1 MSGAHPTK
9 THTHSTPPSPSIPP
23 HPTKQSAPRTFY
35 PAARRLVALGD
46 LHGDYDKA
54 IAALRT
60 AGLVSVDARTGQH
73 RWAGGDTTLVQV
85 GDILDRG
92 DGELRLLY
100 FLERLAGEA
109 AAAGGAVHVLTGNHE
124 TLNVGGRF
132 RYATPGGVAEFYR
145 WDLVRAVGAG
155 LKARCGCDPGGPIKP
170 HFASSSSS
178 TASSSVAASGGPD
191 GVEAAGVAARSAA
204 LSPGGPIA
212 MRFLAPHPVALQV
225 GSTLFVHGGLLPRHV
240 PAGPASL
247 DAMNAATAS
256 WMRGEAAPGGG
267 GGGGQPRPMPPFLG
281 GRHAVVWARDFSAED
296 PARCDCAGL
305 ADALAALPGV
315 ARQVM
320 GHTIQEGGVS
330 AACGG
335 RALRVDVGLSAGCGD
350 GTPAVLEILGDGAT
364 VRALGEGG
372 RVLPVAGLGS
382 RTEVE
387 GGGPR
392 ERAPP
397 PPQPVAAV
405 A

>member
-1 MSGAHPTK
+1 MNENTLS
-9 THTHSTPPSPSIPP
+9 SIPIP
-23 HPTKQSAPRTFY
+23 IHPQSPPRTFY

-60 AGLVSVDARTGQH
+60 AGLVSVTPDGQH
-73 RWAGGDTTLVQV
+73 RWSGGDATLVQV

-92 DGELRLLY
+92 EAELRLLY

-155 LKARCGCDPGGPIKP
+155 LKARCGCDPGGPVRP
-170 HFASSSSS
+170 HFAQTQARGAS
-178 TASSSVAASGGPD
+178 TPSPTLAAAGGPD
-191 GVEAAGVAARSAA
+191 GVEAAGVAARAAA

-212 MRFLAPHPVALQV
+212 TRFLARHPVALQV

-256 WMRGEAAPGGG
+256 WMRGEPAPGGG
-267 GGGGQPRPMPPFLG
+267 GGGGNGEPRPMPPFLG

-305 ADALAALPGV
+305 ASALAALPGV

-350 GTPAVLEILGDGAT
+350 GAPAVLEILGDGAI
-364 VRALGEGG
+364 VHALGEGG
-372 RVLPVAGLGS
+372 RVLPVAGLEQEAGG
-382 RTEVE
+382 VE
-387 GGGPR
+387 GGR
-392 ERAPP
+392 ERT